1 MLHKGNPNARPEHH
15 EERNE
20 AGVFRCAAKVRDDMR
35 YLPTLFALMLV
46 LSNISLLT
54 LQAQKYSNEFL
65 AIGVG
70 ARAHG
75 MAGAQTALVSDI
87 TAAYWNP
94 AGLAEIR
101 APFQVAAMHAEW
113 FVGVAQYDYIG
124 FGKALNRD
132 QRSFLALSVIRLGI
146 DNIPYTIN
154 LVNPDG
160 SVNYDNVSSFSA
172 ADYALM
178 GSYARQL
185 GNPALTLGGT
195 VKVIR
200 RIIGS
205 FGGCWGFGA
214 DLGLQYRKN
223 GWMLGIMGRDL
234 TTTFNAWSFTL
245 TEREKQVFQQTGNE
259 LPTGGTEITRPR
271 FILGAARQ
279 LRLSE
284 KTTLLPALDLDV
296 TTDGRRN
303 TLLRTSAVSADPR
316 FGIEANYDQTVQLR
330 LGIGNFQYV
339 RKDFNP
345 NEERLTFQ
353 PNFGIGLR
361 LGRLQ
366 LDYALTDIGNFS
378 QVLYSHIF
386 SVRIDFK
393 ERTSAPTGESNL

>member
-1 MLHKGNPNARPEHH
+1 MLLLGST
-15 EERNE
+15 
-20 AGVFRCAAKVRDDMR
+20 AA
-35 YLPTLFALMLV
+35 F
-46 LSNISLLT
+46 SLK
-54 LQAQKYSNEFL
+54 AQKYSNEFL

-75 MAGAQTALVSDI
+75 MAGAQTALVNDI

-94 AGLAEIR
+94 AGLADIR
-101 APFQVAAMHAEW
+101 APFQAAAMHAEW
-113 FVGVAQYDYIG
+113 FVGVAQYDYLG
-124 FGKALNRD
+124 FGKTLNRD

-185 GNPALTLGGT
+185 NNPALTIGGS

-214 DLGLQYRKN
+214 DVGLQYRKDN
-223 GWMLGIMGRDL
+223 WMLGLLGRDL
-234 TTTFNAWSFTL
+234 TTTFNAWSFNL
-245 TEREKQVFQQTGNE
+245 SEREKQVFQQTGNE
-259 LPTGGTEITRPR
+259 IPTGGTEITRPR
-271 FILGAARQ
+271 FILGAARR
-279 LRLSE
+279 LRTGQ
-284 KTTLLPALDLDV
+284 KTTLLPALDLDI

-303 TLLRTSAVSADPR
+303 TLLRSSAVSADPR
-316 FGIEANYDQTVQLR
+316 VGIEADYDGVVQLR
-330 LGIGNFQYV
+330 LGVGNFQYV
-339 RKDFNP
+339 KKDFNP

-393 ERTSAPTGESNL
+393 ERTTAPAEESNL

>member
-1 MLHKGNPNARPEHH
+1 
-15 EERNE
+15 
-20 AGVFRCAAKVRDDMR
+20 MR
-35 YLPTLFALMLV
+35 YFFRLFGVLLLGGVLGLP
-46 LSNISLLT
+46 

-75 MAGAQTALVSDI
+75 MAGSQTALTSDI

-94 AGLAEIR
+94 AGLSYIS
-101 APFQVAAMHAEW
+101 APFQVSAMHAEW

-124 FGKALNRD
+124 FAKALNRD

-154 LVNPDG
+154 LVNSDG

-185 GNPALTLGGT
+185 NNPALTLGGT
-195 VKVIR
+195 AKVIR

-214 DLGLQYRKN
+214 DLGLQYRK
-223 GWMLGIMGRDL
+223 GDWMLGIMGRDL
-234 TTTFNAWSFTL
+234 TTTFNAWSFNL
-245 TEREKQVFQQTGNE
+245 SEREKQVFLQTGNE
-259 LPTGGTEITRPR
+259 IPTGGTEITRPR
-271 FILGAARQ
+271 FILGAAR
-279 LRLSE
+279 RVRTGE
-284 KTTLLPALDLDV
+284 KTSLLPALDLDI

-303 TLLRTSAVSADPR
+303 TLLRTSAISADPR
-316 FGIEANYDQTVQLR
+316 FGIEADYDNLVQLR
-330 LGIGNFQYV
+330 LGVGNFQYV
-339 RKDFNP
+339 KKDFNP
-345 NEERLTFQ
+345 DEERLTFQ

-393 ERTSAPTGESNL
+393 ERKAAAAEESNL

>member
-1 MLHKGNPNARPEHH
+1 
-15 EERNE
+15 
-20 AGVFRCAAKVRDDMR
+20 MR
-35 YLPTLFALMLV
+35 YALQVFAA
-46 LSNISLLT
+46 LT
-54 LQAQKYSNEFL
+54 VHGIVIPALYAQKYSNEFL

-75 MAGAQTALVSDI
+75 MAGAQTALVGDV

-94 AGLAEIR
+94 AGLSEIK

-124 FGKALNRD
+124 FAKSLNRE
-132 QRSFLALSVIRLGI
+132 QRSFLSLSLIRLGI

-160 SVNYDNVSSFSA
+160 SVNYDNISSFSA

-185 GNPALTLGGT
+185 NHPAWTVGGT

-214 DLGLQYRKN
+214 DLGVQYRKN
-223 GWMLGIMGRDL
+223 NWALGLMGRDL
-234 TTTFNAWSFTL
+234 TTTFNAWSFNL
-245 TEREKQVFQQTGNE
+245 SEREKQVFQQTGNE
-259 LPTGGTEITRPR
+259 IPVGGTEITRPR
-271 FILGAARQ
+271 FILGTAYRFPVG
-279 LRLSE
+279 E
-284 KTTLLPALDLDV
+284 KTVLLPAFDIDV

-303 TLLRTSAVSADPR
+303 TLLRTSVISVDPR
-316 FGIEANYDQTVQLR
+316 LGIEADYDGIVQLR
-330 LGIGNFQYV
+330 LGVGNFQHV
-339 RKDFNP
+339 KKDFSP
-345 NEERLTFQ
+345 TEERLTFQ

-361 LGRLQ
+361 IGRVQ

-386 SVRIDFK
+386 SVRLDFK
-393 ERTSAPTGESNL
+393 ERSTPAEESNL